1 MKVYIVW
8 GSWAG
13 GPPDLYKI
21 FLRKS
26 DAQEFQDTLAYEDA
40 LRNGYWVEEED
51 VINDSSG

>member
-13 GPPDLYKI
+13 DPPDLYQI

-26 DAQEFQDTLAYEDA
+26 DAQDFKNKLYSADSYEND
-40 LRNGYWVEEED
+40 YWITEED